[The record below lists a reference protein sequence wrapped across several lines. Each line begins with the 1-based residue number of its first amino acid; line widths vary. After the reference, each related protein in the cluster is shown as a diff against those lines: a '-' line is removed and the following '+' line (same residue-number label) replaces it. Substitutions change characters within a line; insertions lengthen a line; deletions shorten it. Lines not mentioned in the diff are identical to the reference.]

1 MDKDLERFVKTCNL
15 KFRLKDAV
23 KSLGFEDKNEVL
35 FVKENGMYDLNVK
48 FDDVEMI
55 LWSNEN
61 PDKRVSRYY
70 SIILKDTINGIYEE
84 KEFVESLLKL
94 I

>member
-15 KFRLKDAV
+15 KFRLKDVV
-23 KSLGFEDKNEVL
+23 KSLGFEDKNKVL
-35 FVKENGMYDLNVK
+35 FVKENGKCDLNVK
-48 FDDVEMI
+48 FDDTEMI
-55 LWSNEN
+55 LWNNEN
-61 PDKRVSRYY
+61 PNKRVSRYY